1 MGINLGIGLPLYI
14 HSGYKF
20 ISCLLTFQVS
30 DKIPLLQQLALLPP
44 AFLTHWQQYLISV
57 G

>member
-44 AFLTHWQQYLISV
+44 AFLTHWQQYLVSV